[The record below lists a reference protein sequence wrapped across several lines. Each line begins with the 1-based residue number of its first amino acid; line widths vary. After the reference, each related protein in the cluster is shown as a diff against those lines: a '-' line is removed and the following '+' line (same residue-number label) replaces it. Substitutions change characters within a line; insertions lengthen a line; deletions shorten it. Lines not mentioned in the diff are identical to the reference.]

1 MLLLFFNCETGR
13 IVVILKLNY
22 GYYYLGEGRSCV
34 PKPWG
39 TCGSQ
44 RTTHGLSFYLADP
57 GFELVSLGLRASAF
71 IH

>member
-39 TCGSQ
+39 TSGSQ

-57 GFELVSLGLRASAF
+57 GFELVSLDLRASAF